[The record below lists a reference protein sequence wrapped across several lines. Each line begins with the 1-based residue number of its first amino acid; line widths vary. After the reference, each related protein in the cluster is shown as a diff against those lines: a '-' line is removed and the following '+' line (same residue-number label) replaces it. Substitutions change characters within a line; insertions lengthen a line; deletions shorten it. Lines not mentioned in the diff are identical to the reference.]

1 MPSLC
6 LWGALFPL
14 KGRFY
19 FCVWDEW
26 EVAVSV
32 VKDVEGVLRVA
43 DFGVGAAA
51 DDGDDVE
58 AEGFGAVVAAHVVV
72 GHADDVLPLA
82 VVDGLLG
89 GEVVLV
95 GAGLHLDNGQLAMV
109 QRDDVHLLVP
119 AAEVAV
125 EDDVPLIFQIPC
137 RHLLP
142 RHAILL
148 GLLPAL
154 QRPWLRRRKSNF
166 YVCHILSD
174 VTLFLAAKIRRITHL
189 EKTETKKTPHF

>member
-1 MPSLC
+1 MC
-6 LWGALFPL
+6 F
-14 KGRFY
+14 F
-19 FCVWDEW
+19 VVE
-26 EVAVSV
+26 SV
-32 VKDVEGVLRVA
+32 TEYVEGVLGVT
-43 DFGVGAAA
+43 DLGVGAAA

-58 AEGFGAVVAAHVVV
+58 AEGFGAVIAAHVVV

-89 GEVVLV
+89 GEKGLA
-95 GAGLHLDNGQLAMV
+95 GAGLHLDDGQLAV
-109 QRDDVHLLVP
+109 VERDDVHLLMSFSI
-119 AAEVAV
+119 VAV
-125 EDDVPLIFQIPC
+125 EDDAPLILQIAR

-142 RHAILL
+142 RHTILL

-189 EKTETKKTPHF
+189 ARTKTKKTPHF